1 MPRNP
6 ERAGPEPRPSPES
19 TPGGRRRDRG
29 AAGEACAA
37 AFLEDAGYRVIAR
50 NLRTRTAEIDV
61 LARRRRL
68 FVAVEVKSRR
78 DHPAPERCVSP
89 AQHARLVRA
98 LRELAPHLRPR
109 PRLLRIDVIAVRFL
123 RAERPEIRHFPGRVL
138 DP

>member
-1 MPRNP
+1 M
-6 ERAGPEPRPSPES
+6 
-19 TPGGRRRDRG
+19 
-29 AAGEACAA
+29 
-37 AFLEDAGYRVIAR
+37 IAR
-50 NLRTRTAEIDV
+50 ILRTRTAEIDV

-98 LRELAPHLRPR
+98 LRELVPHLRPR
-109 PRLLRIDVIAVRFL
+109 PHLLRIDVIAVRFPQG
-123 RAERPEIRHFPGRVL
+123 EQPEIRHFPGRVL